1 MVKASKIS
9 IPEIQKNSKAG
20 VSGNKEEEVVIDDND

>member
-20 VSGNKEEEVVIDDND
+20 VSRNKEEEVVIDDND